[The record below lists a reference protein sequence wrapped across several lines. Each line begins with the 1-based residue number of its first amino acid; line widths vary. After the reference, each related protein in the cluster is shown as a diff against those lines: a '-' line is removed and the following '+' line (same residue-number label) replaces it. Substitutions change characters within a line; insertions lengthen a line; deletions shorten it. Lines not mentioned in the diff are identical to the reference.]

1 MSIRDKLSA
10 LKVAIYIRVST
21 HWQVDKDSLKVQE
34 RELISYCQ
42 MVLGIND
49 YVIFTDPGY
58 SAKNTDRPD
67 YQAMMDRIRTGEF
80 SHLLVWKIDRIS
92 RNIIDFA
99 TMSEEL
105 KRLGVAFV
113 SKNEQFDTSTA
124 MGEAMLQIIMVFA
137 QFERKQTSERV
148 TAVMLSRAGNG
159 QWNGGR
165 VPYGYRWDKE
175 TSTFSLDEAEAGYV
189 KRMAQLYEEHQS
201 LLFVAKWL
209 NDAGIATKSGAAWTP
224 SSVRVILTNPW
235 YIGRYVYNVHSD
247 GRGQKKRDESEW
259 IFVDNH
265 HEPILDEDEFY
276 RIKFLLARNHRNSP
290 SPGKSYTRKHIH
302 VFSGIMRCGLCGSNM
317 SSSSDRRRANGF
329 RPSQYACSSR
339 RRKGTACTN
348 KYISDITVGNFVL
361 NYAANIIRASKNS
374 TCETAPD
381 VLCRKLLRGDTF
393 RDVESINPDAIQSLL
408 ASFAEAGDAVEYR
421 PQYAFTSSC
430 GSGRDMDSLKAK
442 KRRLETA
449 LSRLNALYLYDDEAM
464 PEKDF
469 ILERNNIERQLSD
482 TEKHMEALAA
492 TGLASSEDSADFLK
506 RASYYIMVN
515 KLVEDS
521 SIDYEKFARAL
532 DPHAIRDFVLSIV
545 QEIEAIDGRISS
557 ITFRNGTVH
566 KFKYKE

>member
-1 MSIRDKLSA
+1 
-10 LKVAIYIRVST
+10 
-21 HWQVDKDSLKVQE
+21 
-34 RELISYCQ
+34 
-42 MVLGIND
+42 
-49 YVIFTDPGY
+49 
-58 SAKNTDRPD
+58 
-67 YQAMMDRIRTGEF
+67 
-80 SHLLVWKIDRIS
+80 
-92 RNIIDFA
+92 
-99 TMSEEL
+99 
-105 KRLGVAFV
+105 
-113 SKNEQFDTSTA
+113 
-124 MGEAMLQIIMVFA
+124 
-137 QFERKQTSERV
+137 
-148 TAVMLSRAGNG
+148 
-159 QWNGGR
+159 
-165 VPYGYRWDKE
+165 
-175 TSTFSLDEAEAGYV
+175 
-189 KRMAQLYEEHQS
+189 
-201 LLFVAKWL
+201 
-209 NDAGIATKSGAAWTP
+209 
-224 SSVRVILTNPW
+224 
-235 YIGRYVYNVHSD
+235 
-247 GRGQKKRDESEW
+247 
-259 IFVDNH
+259 
-265 HEPILDEDEFY
+265 
-276 RIKFLLARNHRNSP
+276 
-290 SPGKSYTRKHIH
+290 
-302 VFSGIMRCGLCGSNM
+302 MRCGLCGSNM
-317 SSSSDRRRANGF
+317 SSSADRRRANGF

-421 PQYAFTSSC
+421 PQYAFASSC

-469 ILERNNIERQLSD
+469 ILERNNIEHQLSD
-482 TEKHMEALAA
+482 TERRMEALAA

-521 SIDYEKFARAL
+521 SIDYEKFARSL